1 MLSGFPYLHLF
12 RSSAKFICP
21 KPFLEYYWCT
31 PKQILALSYTKGNT
45 SFVTLTLVFQDHQL
59 IITVAFSTSTFSEL
73 CILPHCPYTPCAT
86 GEYFFFP
93 LSSLC
98 FLMLFPQ
105 LKLSTQS
112 FLLCKLIMMQLS
124 HTHHPEFNYAIL
136 GYSRLIIIKSCFG
149 ALLVIYILV
158 FLARYY
164 KILCMHAQ
172 AISDSL

>member
-1 MLSGFPYLHLF
+1 MLSGFPYIHLF

-31 PKQILALSYTKGNT
+31 PKQILALSHTKGNT

-86 GEYFFFP
+86 GEHFFFP
-93 LSSLC
+93 LSFLC

-158 FLARYY
+158 FLGRYY
-164 KILCMHAQ
+164 KILCMRAQ

>member
-1 MLSGFPYLHLF
+1 MRYRSG
-12 RSSAKFICP
+12 
-21 KPFLEYYWCT
+21 
-31 PKQILALSYTKGNT
+31 
-45 SFVTLTLVFQDHQL
+45 FVTLTLVFQDHQL

-86 GEYFFFP
+86 GEHFFFP